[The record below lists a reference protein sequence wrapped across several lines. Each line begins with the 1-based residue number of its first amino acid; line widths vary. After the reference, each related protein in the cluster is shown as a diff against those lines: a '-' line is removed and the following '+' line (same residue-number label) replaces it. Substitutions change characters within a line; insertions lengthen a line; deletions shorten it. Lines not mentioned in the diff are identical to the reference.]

1 MKNLLLLILL
11 IPFVVNAQT
20 FEKIINF
27 NADIIRSDICE
38 IENGYL
44 LSFQLRNDDN
54 IKIKSKILKLNRYG
68 ELISIA
74 DFNNYYTERILR
86 IVDNGNNTYSV
97 FGYICESKDSL
108 VKIIY
113 YKLNDN
119 FQIINKKVFNTSTY
133 FNNVISFSHI
143 YSNIYIN
150 NNGNI
155 IFFLNLGDFQNK
167 LTYFLEINKTG
178 ELIKYK
184 NIQHGEM
191 FSISLTTNKKGGYYF
206 FNTDGIFE
214 LNNNFEKIHY
224 ITYSHNI
231 DPFPDYI
238 EGVNHGLSNISNPIW
253 ENDSVLTFGYGHN
266 GSATYLIGILKT
278 LRLESAI
285 ADTIYTI
292 DTQELPGFCN
302 FFDTS
307 GNYYYL
313 GSSTKFEW
321 NPYEYLVPN
330 KIRIRK
336 VNKSDLSIKW
346 DKVYDVDSTSNY
358 AYNLIA
364 TKDGGCILVG
374 KSDDLRDPAV
384 RRDLYILKVDSLGN
398 YKHPNSI
405 ITQKPDKT
413 ITVYPNPGSDY
424 IDIKIPVKMNDNAT
438 FELYSISGRKILT
451 SILKTEN
458 TTILLPDNLQQ
469 GIYFYRITS
478 KNKVLS
484 KGKWVKE

>member
-44 LSFQLRNDDN
+44 LSFQLRDDYN
-54 IKIKSKILKLNRYG
+54 VKVKSKILKLNYYG
-68 ELISIA
+68 DLISIV
-74 DFNNYYTERILR
+74 DFNNYYTESILR
-86 IVDNGNNTYSV
+86 ITDNKDNTYSA
-97 FGYICESKDSL
+97 FGFFSEDKDSL
-108 VKIIY
+108 IKIIY
-113 YKLNDN
+113 YRLGKNLE
-119 FQIINKKVFNTSTY
+119 IINKKTFNTTVYLSDIKDFGYIHTSIY
-133 FNNVISFSHI
+133 CNN
-143 YSNIYIN
+143 
-150 NNGNI
+150 NI
-155 IFFLNLGDFQNK
+155 IFSLSINSSNG
-167 LTYFLEINKTG
+167 LTYFLEITKNG

-184 NIQHGEM
+184 NIQYREI
-191 FSISLTTNKKGGYYF
+191 FSISLNTNKKGGYYF
-206 FNTDGIFE
+206 FNDDGVFE
-214 LNNNFEKIHY
+214 LDSNFEIIRYFAYSKI
-224 ITYSHNI
+224 N
-231 DPFPDYI
+231 FVVDYI
-238 EGVNHGLSNISNPIW
+238 EGVSYDLSYTSNPIW
-253 ENDSVLTFGYGHN
+253 ENDSVLTMGFGYVGV
-266 GSATYLIGILKT
+266 SYRLGILKT

-285 ADTIYTI
+285 TDTVYNTVSN
-292 DTQELPGFCN
+292 QELPGSYN

-330 KIRIRK
+330 EIRIRK
-336 VNKSDLSIKW
+336 VNKNDLSIKW